1 MHLTNRSQISNALLT
16 LLIAGAAAGGIA
28 QGKSASYSVVDRFP
42 GPDGGYDYI
51 SVDSAAQRV
60 FVGREDGVMTIDL
73 ASRKVTP
80 AFVAGEDVA
89 AVLII
94 PGTPLM
100 LSTNGDANTATLFD
114 RNTGAVRATI
124 PTGKEPDAA
133 QYDERSGTLFV
144 MNGESEDITFI
155 DLKKAAAVAT
165 VAVGGKP
172 EAAASD
178 GKGRLYVNIEDKAE
192 IAAIDI
198 ASRRLVAH
206 FKLPQCD
213 EPTGL
218 AYDAAS
224 HSLISACHN
233 HVAKVID
240 AGTGAD
246 KGTVAIGQGA
256 DGAIF
261 DAERRLVYVSCMDG
275 TLWIFPLSRDG
286 KAGEAAKR
294 STAHGARTEALDVKT
309 GRLYLPRSEYKLGAD
324 GERKRVPGTFEVLVV
339 SP

>member
-1 MHLTNRSQISNALLT
+1 MTNRSQVSNVLLT
-16 LLIAGAAAGGIA
+16 CLIVGASGIA
-28 QGKSASYSVVDRFP
+28 QGKGATHSVVDRFA

-51 SVDSAAQRV
+51 SVDSDTQRV

-73 ASRKVTP
+73 RSRKVTP

-114 RNTGAVRATI
+114 RNTGTVQATI
-124 PTGKEPDAA
+124 ATGKEPDAA
-133 QYDERSGTLFV
+133 QYDAGTGTLFV

-172 EAAASD
+172 EAAVSD
-178 GKGRLYVNIEDKAE
+178 GNGRLYVNIEDKAE

-206 FKLPQCD
+206 YKLPQCD

-218 AYDAAS
+218 AYDPQS

-240 AGTGAD
+240 AATGAD
-246 KGTVAIGQGA
+246 RGTVAIGQGA
-256 DGAIF
+256 DGSIF
-261 DAERRLVYVSCMDG
+261 DAQRRLAYVSCIDG
-275 TLWIFPLSRDG
+275 TLWIFPLSHDG
-286 KAGEAAKR
+286 KAGEATKVT
-294 STAHGARTEALDVKT
+294 TAYGARTEALDAKT
-309 GRLYLPRSEYKLGAD
+309 GHLYLPRAEYKAGAD
-324 GERKRVPGTFEVLVV
+324 GERKRVPGTFEVIVI

>member
-1 MHLTNRSQISNALLT
+1 
-16 LLIAGAAAGGIA
+16 
-28 QGKSASYSVVDRFP
+28 
-42 GPDGGYDYI
+42 
-51 SVDSAAQRV
+51 
-60 FVGREDGVMTIDL
+60 
-73 ASRKVTP
+73 
-80 AFVAGEDVA
+80 
-89 AVLII
+89 
-94 PGTPLM
+94 M
-100 LSTNGDANTATLFD
+100 LSTNGDNNTATLFD
-114 RNTGAVRATI
+114 RNSGSVRATI

-133 QYDERSGTLFV
+133 QYDESTGMLFV
-144 MNGESEDITFI
+144 MNGDSEDITFI
-155 DLKKAAAVAT
+155 DLRKAAAVAS
-165 VAVGGKP
+165 VPVGGKP
-172 EAAASD
+172 EAAATD

-192 IAAIDI
+192 IAVIDI

-206 FKLPQCD
+206 YKLPRCE

-246 KGTVAIGQGA
+246 RGTVAIGQGA
-256 DGAIF
+256 DGSIF
-261 DAERRLVYVSCMDG
+261 DAQRRLAYISCMDG

-286 KAGEAAKR
+286 KVGEVTKV
-294 STAHGARTEALDVKT
+294 STAYGARTEALDVKT
-309 GRLYLPRSEYKLGAD
+309 GRLYLPRAEYKTGAD